1 MEIIRS
7 LKRLNPLQGSVLT
20 LGSYDGIHRGHREIL
35 SSVVHHA
42 RAKSLPSVLITFD
55 PHPRHVLEKNKAV
68 LPMLMSVQEKLEIIE
83 EIGLQYIH
91 IIKFTAEFSNTP
103 AGKFLDNIIIPF
115 FNPKYII
122 VGYDHHFGKDREG
135 GPEFLTKYCLDNSI
149 NLEIIEPVSH
159 DNNHISSTR
168 IRNLIKSGYVRRAS
182 FELGSV
188 YGFYAKVVKGAGR
201 GKELSFPTA
210 NVIPL
215 CDNQLMP
222 KTGVYLIRGRFIGH
236 NAFGM
241 CNFGVRPTFG
251 ESELV
256 MEIHFFQD
264 FKHDLYGKEI
274 RVEFLERIRDE
285 VKFPSSTDLINQL
298 KRDKQKCLAL
308 KGKYE

>member
-103 AGKFLDNIIIPF
+103 AGMFLDNIIIPF

-264 FKHDLYGKEI
+264 LTHDLYGKEI

>member
-264 FKHDLYGKEI
+264 LTHDLYGKEI

-285 VKFPSSTDLINQL
+285 VKFPSSIDLINQL
-298 KRDKQKCLAL
+298 KRDKQKCLEL

>member
-1 MEIIRS
+1 MEIIDS
-7 LKRLNPLQGSVLT
+7 LERLNPLRKSVLT

-42 RAKSLPSVLITFD
+42 RARNLPSVLITFD
-55 PHPRHVLEKNKAV
+55 PHPRHVLEKNKSI
-68 LPMLMSVQEKLEIIE
+68 LPMLMSIEEKLEIIR

-91 IIKFTAEFSNTP
+91 IIKFTDEFSKTT
-103 AGKFLDNIIIPF
+103 AGEFLDNTIVPF

-122 VGYDHHFGKDREG
+122 VGYDHHFGRDREG

-149 NLEIIEPVSH
+149 NLEIIEPVS
-159 DNNHISSTR
+159 DDDNHISSTR
-168 IRNLIKSGYVRRAS
+168 IRNLIKNGYVRRAN

-188 YGFYAKVVKGAGR
+188 YGFNAEVVKGAGR

-215 CDNQLMP
+215 CENQLMP
-222 KTGVYLIRGRFIGH
+222 KSGVYFIRGRFIGH
-236 NAFGM
+236 HAFGM

-256 MEIHFFQD
+256 MEIHFF
-264 FKHDLYGKEI
+264 HNSTNDLYGKEI

-285 VKFPSSTDLINQL
+285 VKFPSSIDLINQL
-298 KRDKQKCLAL
+298 KRDKQKCLEL

>member
-7 LKRLNPLQGSVLT
+7 LESLNPLQGSVLT

-35 SSVVHHA
+35 SSVVNHA
-42 RAKSLPSVLITFD
+42 RARSLKSVLITFD
-55 PHPRHVLEKNKAV
+55 PHPRHVLEKDKRI
-68 LPMLMSVQEKLEIIE
+68 LPLLMSMEEKLEIIKD
-83 EIGLQYIH
+83 IGLEYLY
-91 IIKFTAEFSNTP
+91 IIKFTNEFSNTS
-103 AGKFLDNIIIPF
+103 AGEFLDNTIIPF

-122 VGYDHHFGKDREG
+122 VGYDHHFGKNREG

-149 NLEIIEPVSH
+149 NLEIIEPVS
-159 DNNHISSTR
+159 DDDNHISSSR
-168 IRNLIKSGYVRRAS
+168 IRNLIKNGYIRRAN

-188 YGFYAKVVKGAGR
+188 YGFNAIVVKGAGR

-210 NVIPL
+210 NVIPI
-215 CDNQLMP
+215 CENQLMP
-222 KTGVYLIRGRFIGH
+222 KSGVYFIRGRFIGH
-236 NAFGM
+236 HAFGM

-256 MEIHFFQD
+256 MEIHFFHD
-264 FKHDLYGKEI
+264 STHDLYGKEI

-285 VKFPSSTDLINQL
+285 EKFPSPKKLSNQL
-298 KRDKQKCLAL
+298 KRDKQKCLEL